1 MFLKEKTMKRL
12 FFLPLFFIVFTL
24 IVSCS
29 NDDDRE
35 PKSTTLIFTP
45 SASITNSQD
54 LRYGLGAFGDPELT
68 RIVYQAENAE
78 VSELVEHPE
87 TGEIYYYYKPK
98 SGFIGRDY
106 VQIQT
111 ETGPLG
117 SPDSSPVIIAK
128 ITIEVS
134 F

>member
-1 MFLKEKTMKRL
+1 MKRG
-12 FFLPLFFIVFTL
+12 FFFYIILTLTIVF
-24 IVSCS
+24 VGCS
-29 NDDDRE
+29 SDDDSE
-35 PKSTTLIFTP
+35 PKSTTLVFTP
-45 SASITNSQD
+45 TASISNSQD
-54 LRYGLGAFGDPELT
+54 LSYGFGVFGDPELT
-68 RIVYQAENAE
+68 RIIYQAENAE
-78 VSELVEHPE
+78 VSTLVEHPE

-98 SGFIGRDY
+98 AGFIGRDY

-117 SPDSSPVIIAK
+117 SPESSPVIIAK

>member
-1 MFLKEKTMKRL
+1 MKLR
-12 FFLPLFFIVFTL
+12 FFLPIILMALSVL
-24 IVSCS
+24 ISCS
-29 NDDDRE
+29 KDDDRE
-35 PKSTTLIFTP
+35 PKSTTLVFTP
-45 SASITNSQD
+45 TASISNSQD

-78 VSELVEHPE
+78 FSELVEHPE
-87 TGEIYYYYKPK
+87 TGEIFYYYKPK

-111 ETGPLG
+111 ESGPLG
-117 SPDSSPVIIAK
+117 SPESTPVIIAK

>member
-1 MFLKEKTMKRL
+1 MMKRR
-12 FFLPLFFIVFTL
+12 FFFSILLSFTIL
-24 IVSCS
+24 LGSCS
-29 NDDDRE
+29 KDDDRE
-35 PKSTTLIFTP
+35 PRSTTLVFTP
-45 SASITNSQD
+45 TASISNSSD
-54 LRYGLGAFGDPELT
+54 LSYGFGVFGDPELT

-78 VSELVEHPE
+78 VSQLVQHPE
-87 TGEIYYYYKPK
+87 TGEVFYYYKPK
-98 SGFIGRDY
+98 AGFIGRDY

-117 SPDSSPVIIAK
+117 SPESSPVIIAK